1 MMGKDPG
8 SCEPGACARAAGER
22 SGSGDRRR
30 RMSTEARDG
39 GPGAERRFAGALYAS
54 WTEEDESMGT
64 GEPYEIPTDGEPI
77 RWEHNAFE
85 VPDHPIIPFI
95 EGDGTGPDI
104 WRATVRA
111 VDAAV
116 AHAYSG
122 RRRIAWMEV
131 LAGEKAY
138 NRTGQWLPKETLDAA
153 RRYRISIKGPL
164 TTPVGGGIRS
174 LNVSLRRELDLY
186 ACVRP
191 VRYIAGVPSPMRE
204 AEKVDMVVFRENTE
218 DVYAGIEWQAG
229 TEDARRLAAFITTE
243 LKKPVPEDAGI
254 GIKPMTRRG
263 SQRLIRAAIE
273 YALQHERRSVTMM
286 HKGNIMKFTEGA
298 FREWGYELAHAEYA
312 DRVVTEEELWD
323 RYEGK
328 MPAGRLLLK
337 DRIADIMFQQVL
349 LRPSE
354 YDVIATPNLNGDY
367 ISDGLAA
374 QVGGVG
380 MAPGANM
387 SDGIA
392 MFEATH
398 GTAPKYADLD
408 KVNPSSLMLSAVMML
423 QHMGWNEA
431 ADALYAA
438 MAAAIQHKTVTYDL
452 ARLMSGATEVKTSA
466 FADAVIGQLG

>member
-1 MMGKDPG
+1 METVAQGKG
-8 SCEPGACARAAGER
+8 MRIR
-22 SGSGDRRR
+22 
-30 RMSTEARDG
+30 
-39 GPGAERRFAGALYAS
+39 Y
-54 WTEEDESMGT
+54 EEG
-64 GEPYEIPTDGEPI
+64 
-77 RWEHNAFE
+77 RLV
-85 VPDHPIIPFI
+85 VPDVPIIPFI
-95 EGDGTGPDI
+95 EGDGIGPDI
-104 WRATVRA
+104 WVATRRMVDGA
-111 VDAAV
+111 VEKTW
-116 AHAYSG
+116 G
-122 RRRIAWMEV
+122 GQRRIEWLPV
-131 LAGEKAY
+131 LAGERAHAE
-138 NRTGQWLPKETLDAA
+138 TGEWLPTATLDTIRSHRVA
-153 RRYRISIKGPL
+153 IKGPL
-164 TTPVGGGIRS
+164 TTPVGGGLRS
-174 LNVSLRRELDLY
+174 LNVTLRQDLDLY

-191 VRYIAGVPSPMRE
+191 VRYIPGVPSPMRAPE
-204 AEKVDMVVFRENTE
+204 LVDMVIFRENTE
-218 DVYAGIEWQAG
+218 DVYTGIEWPAG
-229 TEDARRLAAFITTE
+229 SDPARRLAAFITE
-243 LKKPVPEDAGI
+243 DLGSPVSLDAALGV
-254 GIKPMTRRG
+254 KPMTRRG
-263 SQRLIRAAIE
+263 SERLIRAAIE
-273 YALQHERRSVTMM
+273 YALAHGRRSVTMM

-298 FREWGYELAHAEYA
+298 FREWGYALAEREYPG
-312 DRVVTEEELWD
+312 RVISEQALWD
-323 RYEGK
+323 KFGGEV
-328 MPAGRLLLK
+328 PAGMVVLK